1 MLSLLEDLEPKFSKV
16 FQKNVAMEEVT
27 AMSLQLSSNTAVV
40 LTNRHLYLFYK
51 KLFWVICKKVKI
63 NEVKNVNFKNQF
75 NVQTHNGKYSLEV
88 KRKKRSLARKAV
100 RRIREKC
107 AESA

>member
-1 MLSLLEDLEPKFSKV
+1 MLSLLEELEPKFRKV

-27 AMSLQLSSNTAVV
+27 AMSLQLSSNAAVV
-40 LTNRHLYLFYK
+40 LTNRHIYLLYK
-51 KLFWVICKKVKI
+51 KIFWVVCKKVKL
-63 NEVKNVNFKNQF
+63 NDVKNVNFKNQF
-75 NVQTHNGKYSLEV
+75 NVQTQNGKFSLEV

-100 RRIREKC
+100 RKIRERC